1 MDVGVVHNDL
11 KPDNIL
17 LSDCHPESPIKVT
30 DFGLAR
36 PMGRFSDVC
45 KPSEPYGTLGFT
57 APEVEKNFQSTYASD
72 MYSTGAILYFLLCA
86 ETQFYCYDS
95 M

>member
-11 KPDNIL
+11 KPDNVL

-30 DFGLAR
+30 GFGLAR

-45 KPSEPYGTLGFT
+45 KPSVPYGTLI

-72 MYSTGAILYFLLCA
+72 MYSIGAILYFVLCA
-86 ETQFYCYDS
+86 ETHFYCYDG